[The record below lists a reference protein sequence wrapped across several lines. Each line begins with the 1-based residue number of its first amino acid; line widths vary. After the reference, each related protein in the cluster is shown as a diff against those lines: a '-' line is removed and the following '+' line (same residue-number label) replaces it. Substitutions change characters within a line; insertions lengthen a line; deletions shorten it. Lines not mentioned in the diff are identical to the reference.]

1 MENKAK
7 KDGRKWL
14 ENMKKINAPF
24 SDTLCSWNANLLI
37 LWAWVTD
44 ASGVEMLM
52 SDSNKRFSTKNL
64 FRGWRARI
72 SSAIEQLQ
80 QSATNLLEFPFN
92 VRFGFVEVL

>member
-1 MENKAK
+1 MENRAK

-24 SDTLCSWNANLLI
+24 GDTLCSWNANFFI
-37 LWAWVTD
+37 FWARVIG

-64 FRGWRARI
+64 FREWRARI

-80 QSATNLLEFPFN
+80 HSVTNLLELPFN
-92 VRFGFVEVL
+92 VQFGFVEVL